1 MPFGWIGGLIVKLY
15 VNFFLLC
22 SPCVQI
28 KTSMSTRFLTR
39 KGNSPSLDGCLHY
52 SLTNGYKYL
61 TESMPFVCFDV
72 LFGKSVQRDFQEKVL
87 GGVKVLMSYAH
98 KVLAQQTRPALRILP
113 ATTDKLMMRW
123 KRKLEELNPW
133 ISRYLLSVFCLWS
146 FLYLGRAG

>member
-61 TESMPFVCFDV
+61 TESMPFVLRIAILWNKGGINLASFQPNQFMSILLV
-72 LFGKSVQRDFQEKVL
+72 LKGKRGITIFGKPSSLTKLIFSFGFWNSMLFSQKKIWL
-87 GGVKVLMSYAH
+87 GESGLGIPHA
-98 KVLAQQTRPALRILP
+98 TFAL
-113 ATTDKLMMRW
+113 K
-123 KRKLEELNPW
+123 
-133 ISRYLLSVFCLWS
+133 
-146 FLYLGRAG
+146 